1 MSTTPDTA
9 TDTAT
14 TPAAPADQTTHAQ
27 ATAQATQQAPRRK
40 RQARQPSDYGPTRR
54 RRMESSKL
62 IAQGRNVAVFGNAT
76 PPDIQP
82 DNMPPDIFEG
92 DNLKNLLL
100 IPDKSRARCILFLSE
115 LVKCRR
121 YHQAQVAASVEF
133 WEVEQAKRVSSAY
146 KMAFDAINEQ
156 LLADR
161 VKDIESAIAAD
172 AAGEDPEPG
181 RRRPDNRNAALFLAA
196 NDPRY
201 KPQATGGGATVVFDV
216 HF

>member
-1 MSTTPDTA
+1 MSTQHAQPNTATTDTAA

-14 TPAAPADQTTHAQ
+14 TDT
-27 ATAQATQQAPRRK
+27 PRRK
-40 RQARQPSDYGPTRR
+40 RRNLQPSDYSPARR

-62 IAQGRNVAVFGNAT
+62 IAQGRNVYIFGAET

-82 DNMPPDIFEG
+82 DNLPQDIFTG

-121 YHQAQVAASVEF
+121 YHQAQVSANVEF
-133 WEVEQAKRVSSAY
+133 WEVEQAKRISTAY
-146 KMAFDAINEQ
+146 KSAFDAINEQ

-161 VKDIESAIAAD
+161 VHDVESAIAAD
-172 AAGEDPEPG
+172 AAGEEPEPG

-201 KPQATGGGATVVFDV
+201 RPQATSSGATVILDV
-216 HF
+216 HI

>member
-1 MSTTPDTA
+1 MSNTTT
-9 TDTAT
+9 
-14 TPAAPADQTTHAQ
+14 ADQSTLAQ
-27 ATAQATQQAPRRK
+27 TAAAQSAAAPRRK
-40 RQARQPSDYGPTRR
+40 RRNLQPSDYGPTRR

-62 IAQGRNVAVFGNAT
+62 IAQGRNVAVFGAAT

-82 DNMPPDIFEG
+82 DNLPQDIFEG
-92 DNLKNLLL
+92 DNLQNLLL

-121 YHQAQVAASVEF
+121 YHQAQVAACVEF
-133 WEVEQAKRVSSAY
+133 WEIEQAKRVSTAY
-146 KMAFDAINEQ
+146 KMAFDSINEQ

-196 NDPRY
+196 NDSRY
-201 KPQATGGGATVVFDV
+201 KQSAAPISAAVVMDI